1 MIKLPKIKLMD
12 FTDPSESFLL
22 AVILAAAGGFLDGY
36 TYIGRGNVFANT
48 QTGNLIL
55 LGVNMARGRLAA
67 SISYI
72 VPVTAFLLGT
82 YITEKIRI
90 RYGGLKHLGWRQIV
104 VALEA
109 LVLIL
114 ISFMPHYSDNVANA
128 MVSFA
133 CAMQF
138 NAFRTMNGVPFSST
152 LSMTNM
158 RGAIEYIDELP
169 GGLRHRKKSHAALN
183 ISSRCSSSPSPFSS
197 AHGSPTNTTTARC
210 SFRPSC
216 CSSERLSCSLRKETK
231 RLRHNRSRL
240 SLLFSADGG

>member
-1 MIKLPKIKLMD
+1 MD

-90 RYGGLKHLGWRQIV
+90 RYGGLKHIGWRQIV

-138 NAFRTMNGVPFSST
+138 DAFRTMNGVPFSST

-158 RGAIEYIDELP
+158 RGAIEYMTNYREDCDTE
-169 GGLRHRKKSHAALN
+169 KSHAALN

-210 SFRPSC
+210 SFRPLC
-216 CSSERLSCSLRKETK
+216 CSSERFSCSLRKETK

-240 SLLFSADGG
+240 SLLLSADGG